1 MTDSALPVFFSVIM
15 PTYNRAFCIAT
26 AVDALL
32 NQTYQNFELI
42 IVDDGSTDATAELL
56 KSKYDAELKSG
67 KIVFLPQEKNAGV
80 CAARNKGLEAAKY
93 EWIAYADTD
102 NCPRPN
108 FLEIFEKG
116 IRENNAECFNAK
128 IFCTSSGEI
137 IGEKTKYKKLLQGNQ
152 IDLGA
157 FVHSKRLYDT
167 LGGFD
172 TSLTRYVDW
181 DLVLTYTKKNPS
193 VFLNEIVLDYND
205 SDDFQRITNSV
216 KNVENFKK
224 IRRKHLSAFARLF
237 NVQKKSDVK
246 IYTVFGVPVTLS
258 RPLLSKKRIRKADPK
273 AEPFKVHNPSKTLL
287 FLSCLFCRNKEK
299 RRALK
304 AAYTQNKLN
313 AMRIGV
319 AYNLFDGEELLEAS
333 IRSIR
338 DCVDYISVVYQT
350 VSNYGR
356 AANKGLEALLERLM
370 QEGLIDEIYRYT
382 PVVEKGGRWNENRKR
397 NIGLEMAKLKKC
409 SHFLSLDTDEF
420 YIKSEFD
427 NAKAFIS
434 KNDIDTTSSGV
445 FGYVKSPCWRRTSP
459 SPVDTPFIFKIKR
472 SSRLGAEKYFP
483 QEADP
488 TRTVYPVGKFWRFSS
503 NVLMLHH
510 MNFVRKDFHLKYK
523 NSSFNDE
530 ESTKYEKMLNRI
542 EAINNYKGAPE
553 DFEGSPVRDVGNIFN
568 ISF

>member
-1 MTDSALPVFFSVIM
+1 MTETALPVFFSVIM
-15 PTYNRAFCIAT
+15 PTYNRAFCITT

-93 EWIAYADTD
+93 DWIAYADTD

-108 FLEIFEKG
+108 FLETFAKG

-152 IDLGA
+152 VDLGA
-157 FVHSKRLYDT
+157 FVHSKRLYDI

-224 IRRKHLSAFARLF
+224 VRRKHLSVFARLF

-273 AEPFKVHNPSKTLL
+273 AEPFKVHNPSKTFL
-287 FLSCLFCRNKEK
+287 FLSCLLCRNKEK

-304 AAYTQNKLN
+304 AAYTQNKLE
-313 AMRIGV
+313 AMKVGV
-319 AYNLFDGEELLEAS
+319 SYNLFDGEESLEAS

-338 DCVDYISVVYQT
+338 DSVDYISVVYQT

-356 AANKGLEALLERLM
+356 AANKGLESLLEKLM
-370 QEGLIDEIYRYT
+370 KEGLIDEIYRYT
-382 PVVEKGGRWNENRKR
+382 PVIEKGGRWNENRKR
-397 NIGLEMAKLKKC
+397 NIGLEMARLKKC

-434 KNDIDTTSSGV
+434 KNNIDTTSCGV
-445 FGYVKSPCWRRTSP
+445 FGYVKSPCWRRISP
-459 SPVDTPFIFKIKR
+459 SPVDTPFIFKINR
-472 SSRLGAEKYFP
+472 FSRLGTGKYFP
-483 QEADP
+483 QEAEP
-488 TRTVYPVGKFWRFSS
+488 TRTVFPVGKFWRFSS
-503 NVLMLHH
+503 DALMLHH